1 MELFLPTIT
10 YGQEIV
16 QLMTKGRI
24 FNKINNVP
32 IVGAF
37 KNVFQR
43 RNDKV
48 LLLPDVLKDA

>member
-1 MELFLPTIT
+1 MELFLASIK

-16 QLMTKGRI
+16 QSMTKGRI
-24 FNKINNVP
+24 FNKINDVP
-32 IVGAF
+32 IVGDF

-48 LLLPDVLKDA
+48 LLPDVLKDA